1 MRRCRVRT
9 ISRWRSFDPFGRGY
23 AKYSFQNL
31 CKEDR
36 ELYLKDG
43 TEKIFYNC
51 AADPEKVPEN
61 LRELYDYIRTEKV
74 GGDLSRRIDE
84 AVCRARKNE
93 EWRSEYM
100 KELLH
105 DDDVREEG
113 RAEGEARGTNR
124 FVMLISRMNAGGD
137 TDKVARLDEPEVLL
151 AMRKKYGLE

>member
-1 MRRCRVRT
+1 M
-9 ISRWRSFDPFGRGY
+9 
-23 AKYSFQNL
+23 
-31 CKEDR
+31 
-36 ELYLKDG
+36 
-43 TEKIFYNC
+43 
-51 AADPEKVPEN
+51 PEN
-61 LRELYDYIRTEKV
+61 LQELYDYIRTEKV

>member
-1 MRRCRVRT
+1 M
-9 ISRWRSFDPFGRGY
+9 
-23 AKYSFQNL
+23 
-31 CKEDR
+31 
-36 ELYLKDG
+36 
-43 TEKIFYNC
+43 
-51 AADPEKVPEN
+51 PEN
-61 LRELYDYIRTEKV
+61 LRELYDYIRSGKV
-74 GGDLSRRIDE
+74 GGDLSQRIDE
-84 AVCRARKNE
+84 AVCIARKNE
-93 EWRSEYM
+93 EWRLEYM

>member
-1 MRRCRVRT
+1 M
-9 ISRWRSFDPFGRGY
+9 
-23 AKYSFQNL
+23 
-31 CKEDR
+31 
-36 ELYLKDG
+36 
-43 TEKIFYNC
+43 
-51 AADPEKVPEN
+51 PEN
-61 LRELYDYIRTEKV
+61 LRELYDYIRTGKV

-84 AVCRARKNE
+84 AVCMARKNE

>member
-1 MRRCRVRT
+1 M
-9 ISRWRSFDPFGRGY
+9 
-23 AKYSFQNL
+23 
-31 CKEDR
+31 
-36 ELYLKDG
+36 
-43 TEKIFYNC
+43 
-51 AADPEKVPEN
+51 PEN
-61 LRELYDYIRTEKV
+61 LRELYDYIKTGKV
-74 GGDLSRRIDE
+74 GGDLSLRIDE
-84 AVCRARKNE
+84 AVRRARKNE

>member
-1 MRRCRVRT
+1 M
-9 ISRWRSFDPFGRGY
+9 
-23 AKYSFQNL
+23 
-31 CKEDR
+31 
-36 ELYLKDG
+36 
-43 TEKIFYNC
+43 
-51 AADPEKVPEN
+51 PEN

>member
-1 MRRCRVRT
+1 MPETGNASTTQRCRT
-9 ISRWRSFDPFGRGY
+9 GIT
-23 AKYSFQNL
+23 K
-31 CKEDR
+31 
-36 ELYLKDG
+36 
-43 TEKIFYNC
+43 
-51 AADPEKVPEN
+51 
-61 LRELYDYIRTEKV
+61 
-74 GGDLSRRIDE
+74 
-84 AVCRARKNE
+84 

-113 RAEGEARGTNR
+113 RAEGANQ